1 MQDAYTEDST
11 IQLVVD
17 QVEELIVTLI
27 EEIRERPGV
36 AAAIFAALVGIMIGS
51 ALAKRGRRKRAVTER
66 VAHKARGIGEAAEL
80 AGIGLSL
87 LENPIVRAIILNQVK
102 RRFSR

>member
-27 EEIRERPGV
+27 EEVRERPGV
-36 AAAIFAALVGIMIGS
+36 AAAIFAALVGIMVGS
-51 ALAKRGRRKRAVTER
+51 ALATRGRRKRAVPER
-66 VAHKARGIGEAAEL
+66 VARKAQGIGQVADL

-87 LENPIVRAIILNQVK
+87 LENPIVRAIVLNQVR